1 MADAY
6 LRHIAKTC
14 NACAPRLMFY
24 TLGDATLAF
33 CGYFGSVLLV
43 VVLLLLLRGV
53 VVILL
58 LHSSVV
64 YLLSLIETK

>member
-14 NACAPRLMFY
+14 NACAPRLTFY
-24 TLGDATLAF
+24 TLGDAALAF

-43 VVLLLLLRGV
+43 VVLLLLRGV
-53 VVILL
+53 VFILL